1 MDGGWPV
8 QQSDRLLPEP
18 PTAYYNTVMSSLQ
31 LDEKGVVTPCP
42 SCGQKVRTSYER
54 LGEGVRCPKCK
65 TQISAP
71 SEPIDVTSSAQ
82 FDTLIRS
89 SSLPVV
95 VDYWAPWC
103 GPCRMVAPEL
113 VKVAA
118 RNQGRFIVAKV
129 DTEALG
135 DLAARD
141 NIQSIPTMAVFVGGR
156 EADRTVGA
164 RPGPAIEAFV
174 AKAIGK

>member
-1 MDGGWPV
+1 MPG
-8 QQSDRLLPEP
+8 SS
-18 PTAYYNTVMSSLQ
+18 YNVVMSSLQ

-42 SCGQKVRTSYER
+42 NCGQKVRTSYER
-54 LGEGVRCPKCK
+54 VGEGVRCPKCK
-65 TQISAP
+65 TEISAP
-71 SEPIDVTSSAQ
+71 SEPIDVATSAQ
-82 FDTLIRS
+82 FDSLIRS
-89 SSLPVV
+89 SALPVV

-118 RNQGRFIVAKV
+118 RNQGRFLVAKV

-135 DLAARD
+135 DLAARYD
-141 NIQSIPTMAVFVGGR
+141 IQSIPTMAVFVGGR
-156 EADRTVGA
+156 EVKRTVGA

-174 AKAIGK
+174 AEAIGAPVNRGSGIRG